1 MRITIEIQGGTMRRS
16 LRVAIVMGLFI
27 FTANSARAAQWE
39 KTYKISGHASLRVET
54 NDASIE
60 VEAGDAPEIHARV
73 ITNGWDLSPS
83 EVRITRDYQSGD
95 RVEIEVT
102 VPRMHWSWSGS
113 NRSVRIEITVP
124 RSANLDLHSGDGHIN
139 VSGVSGDLRI
149 DTGDGHVTAT
159 DLHGSIRIRTGD
171 GHIEA
176 SGLDGTLDAM
186 TRDGRVHIR
195 GRFDALRLE
204 TGDGS
209 VSAEIL
215 PGSKMSNDWS
225 VRTGDGSVT
234 VRLPDGFAA
243 QVDAHTGDGRISSQ
257 LPITVSGSIGSS
269 DLRGK
274 LGAGGSTFLIR
285 TGDGSIRLER
295 M

>member
-1 MRITIEIQGGTMRRS
+1 MRRII
-16 LRVAIVMGLFI
+16 LIAGALALFVAVP
-27 FTANSARAAQWE
+27 ARADQWE
-39 KTYKISGHASLRVET
+39 KTFKVSGRADVRVEA
-54 NDASIE
+54 NDAAIE
-60 VEAGDAPEIHARV
+60 VSAGDAPEVHARV
-73 ITNGWDLSPS
+73 VTAGWNISSS
-83 EVRITRDYQSGD
+83 EVRITREFQSGD
-95 RVEIEVT
+95 RVEIEVS
-102 VPRMHWSWSGS
+102 VPRVRWSWGGS
-113 NRSVRIEITVP
+113 NRSVRIELTVP
-124 RSANLDLHSGDGHIN
+124 RSSNLNLHSGDGHIDAR
-139 VSGVSGDLRI
+139 GVAGDVRI
-149 DTGDGHVTAT
+149 ETGDGHVNAN
-159 DLHGSIRIRTGD
+159 DLRGSVRIRTGD

-176 SGLDGTLDAM
+176 SGLDGSLDAQ

-243 QVDAHTGDGRISSQ
+243 DVDAHTGDGHISCQ
-257 LPITVSGSIGSS
+257 LPITVSGIIGRS

-274 LGAGGSTFLIR
+274 MGGGGATLLIR